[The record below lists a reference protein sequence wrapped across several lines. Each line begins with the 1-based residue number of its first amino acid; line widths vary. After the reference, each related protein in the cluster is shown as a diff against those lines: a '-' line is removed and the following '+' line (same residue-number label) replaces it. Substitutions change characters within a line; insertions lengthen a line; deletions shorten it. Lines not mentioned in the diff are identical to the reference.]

1 MQRQLAGS
9 RLQAG
14 RALMARRTSWPRLT
28 WPWLFG
34 RVRFL
39 FDGNRLRDNQTPDK
53 LEMEDDDVIEAI
65 LFACGDIGIF
75 GEHRGG
81 CGVEL
86 LQDGEALQHASAA
99 DAKRI
104 MLELGPT
111 ARAGDTGEGLVM
123 GDKTVVLDAGGRA
136 ALMGLVDKLR
146 VEEDPRVDTSHGAHD
161 EQVDISAQELAALVG
176 GAEAERLARLYGSRA
191 DRITIRRV
199 EAAGERAGRS
209 RRHPL
214 VPSARPCPCV
224 CAVPALRRAGRGSG
238 PAQCHRFPH
247 R

>member
-1 MQRQLAGS
+1 MQLRLPGS
-9 RLQAG
+9 RLQARG
-14 RALMARRTSWPRLT
+14 QRAVTWPRLT
-28 WPWLFG
+28 RPWLFG
-34 RVRFL
+34 RVRFV
-39 FDGNRLRDNQTPDK
+39 FDGNRLHGDHTPDE
-53 LEMEDDDVIEAI
+53 LEMEDDDVIDAM
-65 LFACGDIGIF
+65 LFQVGFGIF
-75 GEHRGG
+75 GLHTGG

-86 LQDGEALQHASAA
+86 LQDSEALQHACAA

-104 MLELGPT
+104 MRELGPT
-111 ARAGDTGEGLVM
+111 ARADDTGEGLVL
-123 GDKTVVLDAGGRA
+123 GDTTVVLDAGGRA

-146 VEEDPRVDTSHGAHD
+146 VEEDPRVDTSYGAHD

-214 VPSARPCPCV
+214 VPSALPCPCV

-238 PAQCHRFPH
+238 PAQRHRFPH